1 MRYFIINSN
10 YYYLNYDMRY
20 SYQREIIKEIVC
32 STRTHPTADWIFS
45 EAKKK
50 INNISLGTVY
60 RNLKTLEEVGS
71 IKLIFD
77 ENQIRYDGN
86 TDNHHHLKC
95 IECGILID
103 TNIKSNLNKE
113 RIVKDYDFEPESTKF
128 FIIGKCKKHT
138 K

>member
-10 YYYLNYDMRY
+10 YYYLNYYMRY

-32 STRTHPTADWIFS
+32 STKNHPTADWIFA

-77 ENQIRYDGN
+77 DNQIRYDGN

-103 TNIKSNLNKE
+103 TDIKSNLNKE